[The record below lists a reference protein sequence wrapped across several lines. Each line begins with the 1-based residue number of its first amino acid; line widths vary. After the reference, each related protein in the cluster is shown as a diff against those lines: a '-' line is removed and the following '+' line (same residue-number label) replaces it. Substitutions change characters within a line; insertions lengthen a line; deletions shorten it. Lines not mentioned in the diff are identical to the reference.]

1 MLLGLLTADRG
12 TARVLDQD
20 PWRDVVALDRRL
32 ACVPGDVSLWPSM
45 TGGEAIDLLEQ
56 DSVVAGFLSAGAV
69 TKEDLTLAF
78 LVMIF
83 SMVGIIFSVPGV
95 QSVMKVRTE
104 ELADRVEP
112 IMAGAVSRRRYFAST
127 AALAFLQ
134 STCYVLIAG
143 LLIAAAVDRADLGV
157 SFGDVAA
164 QAVVT
169 IPAVWT
175 VIAFAI
181 AVIGARPIVPFA
193 AWIGV
198 VISFALTILGP
209 TLNLWDWILG
219 ISPFWHVP
227 HVTDDPVD
235 WTGLAWV
242 TLATA
247 IFTVIGFAGFRRRDL
262 AVEYELPI
270 AALRAQPA
278 THPSPTCA
286 AYPWPTR
293 ANHPEIRDEQH
304 KWGAWG

>member
-1 MLLGLLTADRG
+1 MWANPLAWLIETRPGTENRWWPLLIA
-12 TARVLDQD
+12 
-20 PWRDVVALDRRL
+20 
-32 ACVPGDVSLWPSM
+32 
-45 TGGEAIDLLEQ
+45 
-56 DSVVAGFLSAGAV
+56 
-69 TKEDLTLAF
+69 
-78 LVMIF
+78 
-83 SMVGIIFSVPGV
+83 
-95 QSVMKVRTE
+95 
-104 ELADRVEP
+104 
-112 IMAGAVSRRRYFAST
+112 AGAVSRRRYFAST

-157 SFGDVAA
+157 SFEDVAA

-169 IPAVWT
+169 IPAVWA

-219 ISPFWHVP
+219 ISPFWHGP

-270 AALRAQPA
+270 AALRA
-278 THPSPTCA
+278 
-286 AYPWPTR
+286 
-293 ANHPEIRDEQH
+293 
-304 KWGAWG
+304 